1 LPFPLASGQ
10 IILKV
15 NHLEAMNIAKDHIVS
30 LDYTLTDD
38 TGNVID
44 ASRGAPL
51 SYLHGAR
58 NIIPGLETAL
68 EGLVIG
74 AERKVT
80 VPPAEGYGEYD
91 ETLVMRVPADRMG
104 GHAVQVGMRFH
115 AETNA
120 GLRVLTVKEVKGDEV
135 VLDGNHELAGKTL
148 HFAVKITEVRPAT
161 PTELAHGHPHQEAS
175 GCCGGGGQS
184 SGGCCGGG
192 GGESC
197 STEASAET
205 DDQGCC
211 GGQGKAAS
219 EDGSCGKG
227 SCGCSN

>member
-1 LPFPLASGQ
+1 
-10 IILKV
+10 
-15 NHLEAMNIAKDHIVS
+15 MNIAKDHIVS
-30 LDYTLTDD
+30 FDYTLTDD
-38 TGNVID
+38 TGSVLD

-58 NIIPGLETAL
+58 NIIPGLENAL
-68 EGLVIG
+68 EGLTAG
-74 AERKVT
+74 AEKKVT
-80 VPPAEGYGEYD
+80 VPPAEGYGEID
-91 ETLVMRVPADRMG
+91 ERLVIRVPAERMG
-104 GHAVQVGMRFH
+104 GQAIQVGMRFH

-120 GLRVLTVKEVKGDEV
+120 GLRVLTVKEVKPEEV

-148 HFAVKITEVRPAT
+148 HFAVKITDVRPAT
-161 PTELAHGHPHQEAS
+161 PTELAHGHPHQENS
-175 GCCGGGGQS
+175 GGCCGGSGQS

-192 GGESC
+192 GGDSC

-211 GGQGKAAS
+211 GGQGKATS